1 MATKTNHYLI
11 HTKKIFFVLLMI
23 LPAAVVL
30 AEEFTPESGIYVEEG
45 PETGVVRTLG
55 DGDIHLFIED
65 VEEGNP
71 YTIGLTDEQLV

>member
-1 MATKTNHYLI
+1 M
-11 HTKKIFFVLLMI
+11 V

-30 AEEFTPESGIYVEEG
+30 AEAFIPDPGIYVEEG
-45 PETGVVRTLG
+45 PETWVVRTLG

-71 YTIGLTDEQLV
+71 YTIELTDEQLV